1 MLAVSTVRRSNG
13 IVINKGNRRIF
24 LDPAHTPLSGTA
36 FVSHAH
42 LDHARTPLTEV
53 LASRETAF
61 LAGKR
66 GIKYGS
72 FKEGT
77 PDLKLLDAGHIL
89 GSRGLLIDEE
99 IFFTGDFVGRSR
111 AFLKKAI
118 ATKCETLIM
127 DTTFGRN
134 EFIFPSIESI
144 VDRVNRLIA
153 DFFSRGIPVVLMG
166 YALGKAQIISHY
178 FSHWDPIYATKS
190 VLEMNEAHSV
200 LGVRVGEGFREFDE
214 VMRQGLLDRRPW
226 ILIAPM
232 SNGNGSLIRSLKE
245 KYGVIT
251 IAFSGWAIQPKY
263 ASSRSVDF
271 AFPLSDHC
279 DFNELVTFVK
289 ECSPKKIYTTNG
301 FAAEFAR
308 HLRRIGFDAY
318 PVGPTQRDLSD
329 YFNR

>member
-1 MLAVSTVRRSNG
+1 
-13 IVINKGNRRIF
+13 
-24 LDPAHTPLSGTA
+24 
-36 FVSHAH
+36 
-42 LDHARTPLTEV
+42 

-72 FKEGT
+72 FKESA

-89 GSRGLLIDEE
+89 GSRGLLMEE
-99 IFFTGDFVGRSR
+99 GVFFTGDFVGRSR

-127 DTTFGRN
+127 DTTFGRS
-134 EFIFPSIESI
+134 ECIFPSVES
-144 VDRVNRLIA
+144 VVERVNRVIA
-153 DFFSRGIPVVLMG
+153 DLFSRGIPVILMG

-214 VMRQGLLDRRPW
+214 VMKQGLLDRRPW
-226 ILIAPM
+226 VLIAPM
-232 SNGNGSLIRSLKE
+232 SNGNGSFIRSLKE
-245 KYGVIT
+245 KYGVVT

-289 ECSPKKIYTTNG
+289 ECGPKKIYTTNG
-301 FAAEFAR
+301 FAVEFAR

-318 PVGPTQRDLSD
+318 PLGRNQKELSD
-329 YFNR
+329 YFD

>member
-1 MLAVSTVRRSNG
+1 MAVSTITRSNG
-13 IVINKGNRRIF
+13 IVINKGNRTIF
-24 LDPAHTPLSGTA
+24 LDPAHAPPSGTA

-42 LDHARTPLTEV
+42 FDHARTSLTEV

-72 FKEGT
+72 FKESA

-89 GSRGLLIDEE
+89 GSRGLLMEE
-99 IFFTGDFVGRSR
+99 GVFFTGDFVGRSR

-127 DTTFGRN
+127 DTTFGRS
-134 EFIFPSIESI
+134 ECIFPSVES
-144 VDRVNRLIA
+144 VVERVNRVIA
-153 DFFSRGIPVVLMG
+153 DLFSRGIPVILMG

-214 VMRQGLLDRRPW
+214 VMKQGLLDRRPW
-226 ILIAPM
+226 VLIAPM
-232 SNGNGSLIRSLKE
+232 SNGNGSFIRSLKE
-245 KYGVIT
+245 KYGVVT

-289 ECSPKKIYTTNG
+289 ECGPKKIYTTNG
-301 FAAEFAR
+301 FAVEFAR

-318 PVGPTQRDLSD
+318 PLGRNQKELSD
-329 YFNR
+329 YFD

>member
-24 LDPAHTPLSGTA
+24 LDPAHTPSSGTA

-42 LDHARTPLTEV
+42 FDHARTPLTEV

-72 FKEGT
+72 FKEGA

-214 VMRQGLLDRRPW
+214 VMRQGLRDLLGQKLAKVRQKIED
-226 ILIAPM
+226 LHTVE
-232 SNGNGSLIRSLKE
+232 SSLK
-245 KYGVIT
+245 T
-251 IAFSGWAIQPKY
+251 A
-263 ASSRSVDF
+263 
-271 AFPLSDHC
+271 
-279 DFNELVTFVK
+279 
-289 ECSPKKIYTTNG
+289 
-301 FAAEFAR
+301 
-308 HLRRIGFDAY
+308 LRRCNRRMKHIGEVPEDSCPVLKEIDAASRNK
-318 PVGPTQRDLSD
+318 VK
-329 YFNR
+329 